1 MADQEG
7 LQYLVVDRRQISDV
21 VAQSEWAKKKLV
33 WVPHQEQGF
42 VQGSIKSEKGDQV
55 TVELD
60 DGSRKTLSSDD
71 VQKMNPP
78 KFTKVEDMAELSFLN
93 EASVLYNLTSRYYS
107 GLIYVSR
114 APACALLHKLTAWF
128 RSWPSRKILLCYI
141 STPLHETPLTVQL
154 CQQLHAP

>member
-1 MADQEG
+1 MAEQEG

-33 WVPHQEQGF
+33 WIPHPEQGF

-78 KFTKVEDMAELSFLN
+78 KFMKVEDMAELSFLN

-107 GLIYVSR
+107 GLIYVSLSSC
-114 APACALLHKLTAWF
+114 APACALLDSLAGSEAGCAVATSCKPFT
-128 RSWPSRKILLCYI
+128 
-141 STPLHETPLTVQL
+141 
-154 CQQLHAP
+154 

>member
-33 WVPHQEQGF
+33 WVPHPEQGF

-107 GLIYVSR
+107 GLIYVSISR
-114 APACALLHKLTAWF
+114 THVHCYIIWLVQKLGRYCCA
-128 RSWPSRKILLCYI
+128 I
-141 STPLHETPLTVQL
+141 STPLHETPLTLQL
-154 CQQLHAP
+154 C